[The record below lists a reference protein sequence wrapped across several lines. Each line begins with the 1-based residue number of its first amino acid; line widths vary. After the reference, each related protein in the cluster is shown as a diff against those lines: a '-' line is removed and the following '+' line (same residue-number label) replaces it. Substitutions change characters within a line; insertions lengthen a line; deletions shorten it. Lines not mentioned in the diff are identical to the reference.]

1 MGKKGGSK
9 AIEKQAQQDR
19 ADEQGRQQSIRDG
32 TTRVNSIFDGQFTP
46 DYYESQKKA
55 YTDYATP
62 QLDDQ
67 YSAAQKQLTFSL
79 ARGGNI
85 DSSAASGQT
94 ADLQKQYDLNK
105 QKIADDALSYG
116 AKAKTSVED
125 ARSNLV
131 SLLNS
136 TGDAEGAANSAV
148 SRAAALS
155 QPAAY
160 SPLTSLFADFTN
172 ALGTVAAQN
181 RANTY
186 GGGAGVGTS
195 ATTFDTNKN
204 AVKVS

>member
-9 AIEKQAQQDR
+9 AAEKQAKQDR
-19 ADEQGRQQSIRDG
+19 ADEQARQQSIRDG
-32 TTRVNSIFDGQFTP
+32 TTKVNSIFDSQFTP
-46 DYYESQKKA
+46 DYYEGQKKA
-55 YTDYATP
+55 YSDYATP

-67 YSAAQKQLTFSL
+67 YSDAQKQLTFAL

-85 DSSAASGQT
+85 DSSAAAGQT

-125 ARSNLV
+125 ARTNLV
-131 SLLNS
+131 SMLNS
-136 TGDAEGAANSAV
+136 TGDAQGAATSAI
-148 SRAAALS
+148 SRASALS

-186 GGGAGVGTS
+186 GAGSGATG
-195 ATTFDTNKN
+195 ATTFGTNKN